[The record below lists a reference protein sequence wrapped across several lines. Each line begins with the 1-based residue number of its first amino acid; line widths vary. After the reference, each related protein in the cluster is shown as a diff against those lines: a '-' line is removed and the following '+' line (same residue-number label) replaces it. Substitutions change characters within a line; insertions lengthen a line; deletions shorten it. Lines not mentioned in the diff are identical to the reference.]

1 MVCCGSKMSETWSQE
16 NNFITHEFTP
26 GLGIPPY
33 AKPWSYS
40 FLPSVSVALALSA
53 SAKFSHITYPFAF
66 PSASN
71 LYFAAHANY
80 GSAAIHVHCV
90 DRKCPG
96 PTDAQSWFFQP
107 LNVPNNV
114 STNQTVAMSG
124 ADVHNTQHVN
134 LQCNEAPLQFIAII
148 WRH

>member
-26 GLGIPPY
+26 GY
-33 AKPWSYS
+33 
-40 FLPSVSVALALSA
+40 PSLCKALKLQFPTFCFCS
-53 SAKFSHITYPFAF
+53 SCIVCIHQILTSPFVF

-71 LYFAAHANY
+71 LYSAAHANY

-96 PTDAQSWFFQP
+96 PTDAQSWFFQR

-114 STNQTVAMSG
+114 STNQPFAMTG
-124 ADVHNTQHVN
+124 ADAHNTQHVN
-134 LQCNEAPLQFIAII
+134 LQCNEVPLQFIAII